1 MPLAARKD
9 MNWKGTAGGLS
20 RRQEEAVA
28 IEKRKERINLKAAT
42 RSGMTKMQIGGQRAA
57 FVTYSLSIYKYSS
70 ISIYT
75 HFVKLRSDQR

>member
-9 MNWKGTAGGLS
+9 KNWKATAGGLS

-28 IEKRKERINLKAAT
+28 IGKRKERINLKAAT
-42 RSGMTKMQIGGQRAA
+42 RSAISKMQIGGQRAA
-57 FVTYSLSIYKYSS
+57 FVILFTLFTSN
-70 ISIYT
+70 